1 MKNIFN
7 NILLINMYVCLNL
20 FYAYL
25 FYLFYCILFYLF
37 YLSLFYF
44 FYSYLVIF
52 PLIYFHSFI
61 GQFSENQIRS
71 SEASHQPLQDTRI

>member
-1 MKNIFN
+1 
-7 NILLINMYVCLNL
+7 MYVCLNL

-25 FYLFYCILFYLF
+25 FYLFYLILFYLF

-61 GQFSENQIRS
+61 ENQIRS
-71 SEASHQPLQDTRI
+71 SEASHQALQDTRISFIALSSTI